1 MKLFTLTTPKEGDP
15 RTAVLRHLTWLLDD
29 AVRLPL
35 GFRMGL
41 DALIG
46 LVPGMGDLLGGAAA
60 AYGLGLAWQ
69 LGAPPVILARMV
81 FNASIDSLFGVIPII
96 GDLWDIGFASHR
108 RNLAILERWLAEP
121 DHAVRRSTIAL
132 VVAVTALILVLATS
146 FALAVWLVIWIVG
159 RISGQL

>member
-1 MKLFTLTTPKEGDP
+1 MKLVTLTEPKAGDP
-15 RTAVLRHLTWLLDD
+15 RTAALRRLTWLLDD

-35 GFRMGL
+35 GFRVGL

-46 LVPGMGDLLGGAAA
+46 LIPGLGDLLGGAAA

-81 FNASIDSLFGVIPII
+81 FNASIDTLLGIIPLL

-108 RNLAILERWLAEP
+108 RNLAILEHWLAEP
-121 DHAVRRSTIAL
+121 DHAVRRSTVAL
-132 VVAVTALILVLATS
+132 VLAVTVLMLVLATA
-146 FALAVWLVIWIVG
+146 FALGVWLVIWLVG
-159 RISGQL
+159 KFWA

>member
-1 MKLFTLTTPKEGDP
+1 LIVFTTPKEGDP

-60 AYGLGLAWQ
+60 AYGLGVAWQ

-81 FNASIDSLFGVIPII
+81 FNASIDSLFGIVPVI
-96 GDLWDIGFASHR
+96 GDLWDVGFASHR
-108 RNLAILERWLAEP
+108 RNLAILEHWLAAPE
-121 DHAVRRSTIAL
+121 HAVRRSTIAL
-132 VVAVTALILVLATS
+132 ILAVTVLMLVLATS

-159 RISGQL
+159 RSSGQ